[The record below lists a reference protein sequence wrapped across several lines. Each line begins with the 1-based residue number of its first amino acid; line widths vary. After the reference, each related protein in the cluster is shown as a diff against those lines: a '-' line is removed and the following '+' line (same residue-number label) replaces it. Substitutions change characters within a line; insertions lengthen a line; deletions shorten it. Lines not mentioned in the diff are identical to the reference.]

1 MRRMPVLLLLL
12 LIVLAGCTD
21 APVNPPPPPV
31 PTPQPEPTTL
41 VIGIDDIGAGFNPHL
56 LAHMSPVTTALATL
70 VLPSVFRPDS
80 SGTLQLDRTIATSA
94 EVVATEPFT
103 VSYELNLEASWS
115 TNTPIAAEDFVY
127 LWERMRGE
135 PGVVD
140 AAGYKLITE
149 VRSRAGG
156 KAVDVVFSQAY
167 PAWRELF
174 SDLLPAHLLKDAP
187 GSWVGATL
195 NGLPASG
202 GPFRIVSIDRAR
214 GEVLLGRNDLYWD
227 TPTVLDQLVLRRL
240 DPTGMA
246 TGLANGDIDVALP
259 AARPAIRTA
268 LGGLTPPPHLQPA
281 PQPAVTQLGF
291 RADTG
296 PLEDQQARQGVAA
309 IIDREAVRAAV
320 APEALPVD
328 AFGLAPSEP
337 GYAATAP
344 AGAPAKPDPEQA
356 GRLLAAAGWARS
368 LTTGRWTI
376 EGRPAQLV
384 IGAAAE
390 RPDDVR
396 VAQEVGAQLEA
407 AGIDTFVVAPTGVD
421 LFGLATVPAITP
433 SSTAAETTGPDT
445 TGSAGAAPTAA
456 GAVPGGVAPT
466 GVPPTAN
473 APVTTVTP
481 TTSVTP
487 TAGLPP
493 PPGGVQPDLIV
504 LPRSVG
510 GDQGTELASDY
521 GCPVPTPVVAVPA
534 RTPTGFCSATLQPL
548 LDELVSADPRPDA
561 VAAAERTLWTQVP
574 ALPLFQPVTLV
585 VSTAGSDAL
594 TGIGPGPLVTGPVT
608 GAERWRPPPG

>member
-1 MRRMPVLLLLL
+1 VRRMPVLLLLL

-281 PQPAVTQLGF
+281 PQPTVTQLGF

-320 APEALPVD
+320 AP
-328 AFGLAPSEP
+328 
-337 GYAATAP
+337 
-344 AGAPAKPDPEQA
+344 
-356 GRLLAAAGWARS
+356 
-368 LTTGRWTI
+368 
-376 EGRPAQLV
+376 
-384 IGAAAE
+384 
-390 RPDDVR
+390 
-396 VAQEVGAQLEA
+396 
-407 AGIDTFVVAPTGVD
+407 
-421 LFGLATVPAITP
+421 
-433 SSTAAETTGPDT
+433 
-445 TGSAGAAPTAA
+445 
-456 GAVPGGVAPT
+456 
-466 GVPPTAN
+466 
-473 APVTTVTP
+473 
-481 TTSVTP
+481 
-487 TAGLPP
+487 
-493 PPGGVQPDLIV
+493 
-504 LPRSVG
+504 
-510 GDQGTELASDY
+510 
-521 GCPVPTPVVAVPA
+521 
-534 RTPTGFCSATLQPL
+534 
-548 LDELVSADPRPDA
+548 
-561 VAAAERTLWTQVP
+561 
-574 ALPLFQPVTLV
+574 
-585 VSTAGSDAL
+585 
-594 TGIGPGPLVTGPVT
+594 
-608 GAERWRPPPG
+608 